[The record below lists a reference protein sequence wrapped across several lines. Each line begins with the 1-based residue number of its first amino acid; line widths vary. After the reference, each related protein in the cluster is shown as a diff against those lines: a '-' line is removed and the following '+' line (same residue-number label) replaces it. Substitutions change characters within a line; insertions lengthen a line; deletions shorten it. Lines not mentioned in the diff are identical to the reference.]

1 MSFVSVLWTAFGLFC
16 AYLEQGHSYHT
27 HFVSFFIREKKNSFF
42 LSFFFSLNMDRSV
55 LFRGTFEYEDRKKQ
69 E

>member
-16 AYLEQGHSYHT
+16 AYLEQGHSYRT
-27 HFVSFFIREKKNSFF
+27 HFVSFFIRGKKKLF

>member
-1 MSFVSVLWTAFGLFC
+1 MGCSVPIWNKGILITLISFLF
-16 AYLEQGHSYHT
+16 LL
-27 HFVSFFIREKKNSFF
+27 EKKKTFF